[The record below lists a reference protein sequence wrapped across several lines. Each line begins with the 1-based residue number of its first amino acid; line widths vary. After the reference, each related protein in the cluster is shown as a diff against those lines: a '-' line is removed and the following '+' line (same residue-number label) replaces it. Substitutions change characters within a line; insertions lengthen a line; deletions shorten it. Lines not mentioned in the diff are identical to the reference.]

1 MAAVTSAVVA
11 AGGLALSARQ
21 YIQQENAL
29 QDTQDASTQFAQ
41 EFLNVE
47 ATNKL
52 KALQVPKLAT
62 ELQMQE
68 KGRAMTAGLE
78 NLQQQG
84 ATGAHTTTD
93 LVQASNE
100 QDLKIAADIQ
110 KEEARI
116 NELIAKQDQ
125 NIEDTRAADEK
136 SLAMM
141 RVKGAGEAASELREG
156 MRDSATDIASGV
168 GGLGTSLYAAQGLYN
183 LDGSQINV
191 G

>member
-21 YIQQENAL
+21 YIAQEEDLKDAEA
-29 QDTQDASTQFAQ
+29 ASTQYAQ

-47 ATNKL
+47 ETNKL

-62 ELQMQE
+62 EIKMQE

-78 NLQQQG
+78 NLKQQG
-84 ATGAHTTTD
+84 ATGGHTTTD

-100 QDLKIAADIQ
+100 QDLKIAADIE
-110 KEEARI
+110 KEESRI

-125 NIEDTRAADEK
+125 TIEGQRAEDEK
-136 SLAMM
+136 KLAMA
-141 RVKGAGEAASELREG
+141 RITGAGQAASELREG
-156 MRDSATDIASGV
+156 MTASATDLATGV